1 MTYFLTFVDSLMKK
15 DVLKGQIMK
24 KLEFDCK
31 AKDDQARRLELNN
44 PDVIIL
50 AARFW
55 VWYTDNFLY
64 FW

>member
-1 MTYFLTFVDSLMKK
+1 MKK
-15 DVLKGQIMK
+15 DVIKDQIIK

-31 AKDDQARRLELNN
+31 AKDDEARRSELNI
-44 PDVIIL
+44 PDFIIL
-50 AARFW
+50 LAALFL